1 MSIQAFEKQEAA
13 YLHWVNEHPR
23 GFVLNTKTKLNPKY
37 MVLHR
42 ASCKLVTVSRGK
54 TTPGGFT
61 EREYRK
67 ICSDD
72 VRLIKAWV
80 SEQDG
85 TLSLCSHCGPED
97 DELRAYERDLYLRAK
112 EALSD
117 TDARRAR
124 LAKAPKQPQAVAAT
138 TTLYVRNPDV
148 VAEVLYLASGRC
160 NRCRQDAPFLRR
172 DGTPYLEVHHIV
184 PLSHGGID
192 AVENA
197 EAVCPNCHRKA
208 HFGVGGT
215 DGN

>member
-1 MSIQAFEKQEAA
+1 M
-13 YLHWVNEHPR
+13 HPDSGLGDDGVALRVEGHGPRRRPVPRLARPACRVAVASLQVEIVSCGQDRHVLAGVPLRR
-23 GFVLNTKTKLNPKY
+23 GD
-37 MVLHR
+37 
-42 ASCKLVTVSRGK
+42 VSD
-54 TTPGGFT
+54 P
-61 EREYRK
+61 
-67 ICSDD
+67 
-72 VRLIKAWV
+72 A
-80 SEQDG
+80 
-85 TLSLCSHCGPED
+85 